1 MKIADGSIVE
11 STKAVRIPVTFG
23 SVVISVYFH
32 VLPSPIDVV
41 LGMAW
46 LR

>member
-1 MKIADGSIVE
+1 VKLADGNIVE
-11 STKAVRIPVTFG
+11 STRAVRIPVTFG
-23 SVVISVYFH
+23 SLVISVYFH